1 MGVFLFQVIS
11 HFFLTPSIMRLLSLA
26 LIASLL
32 LSPSLFAG
40 TVSGEIG
47 NTPVATTQIQYQSGV
62 RGTCYTMIQNKRTG
76 KLVKRIVA
84 KKYCT
89 KK

>member
-32 LSPSLFAG
+32 LTPSLFAA

-47 NTPVATTQIQYQSGV
+47 SKKTTTPTTITTPKSPTIKY
-62 RGTCYTMIQNKRTG
+62 YTGIK
-76 KLVKRIVA
+76 
-84 KKYCT
+84 
-89 KK
+89 